1 MCVHVRS
8 TCTPPPSNV
17 QTAEGEGT
25 VQCGIEMNLEVKG
38 GRNIIYRVAAL
49 AIMPV
54 VDPWRWNDLIHGH
67 GQSLSPAGSH
77 RHCLT
82 FQEREKSSLHPL
94 TIAKVWFLTFNYETG
109 QYRPSN
115 CQNRANLAPG
125 VVFKVVFHFV
135 RIKNI
140 QFYTKKFISN
150 SF

>member
-49 AIMPV
+49 PIMPV

-82 FQEREKSSLHPL
+82 FQEREKSSLHSL
-94 TIAKVWFLTFNYETG
+94 TIVKVRFSIFNYKIG
-109 QYRPSN
+109 QHGSFN
-115 CQNRANLAPG
+115 CQNRINFAPR
-125 VVFKVVFHFV
+125 VVLKVVFHFV

-140 QFYTKKFISN
+140 
-150 SF
+150 

>member
-54 VDPWRWNDLIHGH
+54 VDPWRWKDLIPGH

-82 FQEREKSSLHPL
+82 FQQREKSSLHSP
-94 TIAKVWFLTFNYETG
+94 TIAKVRFSTFNYEIG
-109 QYRPSN
+109 QHRPFN
-115 CQNRANLAPG
+115 YQNQTNLALG
-125 VVFKVVFHFV
+125 VVLKVILHF
-135 RIKNI
+135 
-140 QFYTKKFISN
+140 F
-150 SF
+150 